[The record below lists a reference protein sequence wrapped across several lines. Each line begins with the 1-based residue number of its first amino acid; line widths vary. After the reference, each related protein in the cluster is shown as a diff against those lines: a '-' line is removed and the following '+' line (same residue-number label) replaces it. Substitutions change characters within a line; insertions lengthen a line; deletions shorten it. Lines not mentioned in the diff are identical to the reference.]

1 MTPWRVAGLVSH
13 MHPRAL
19 ETQVSLD
26 RLQCHRGRAEEDM
39 EGGLWSSGLLTV
51 SSKSL
56 GSVRRLCLWVLLV
69 YWAQTWHASS
79 GQELNSG
86 APSCGFNFFR
96 KEGGVG

>member
-1 MTPWRVAGLVSH
+1 
-13 MHPRAL
+13 
-19 ETQVSLD
+19 
-26 RLQCHRGRAEEDM
+26 M
-39 EGGLWSSGLLTV
+39 EGSLWSSDLLTV

-56 GSVRRLCLWVLLV
+56 GSVRQLFLWVLLG